1 MEPVD
6 GNAREVSRQSNL
18 PGRRRAALIVDGCA
32 TSQAALRDL
41 LASEYECEAAGTVEE
56 AMAAASHRTP
66 DLIISDSVLKNT
78 NGYELC
84 RRIRTDP
91 RWQDIPLIVLT
102 SSSDPDARATA
113 LEEGADDCL
122 CRPFRPRELLAR
134 VRALMRLRDARQEVL
149 RHNHALERAHE
160 GLLQAQLQLLEAE
173 RLATMGTIAAGLA
186 HVINNPLSVVWAG
199 FDHLLDSVQRTV
211 GQSAACRAEVVEE
224 VGEIRAEVRGG
235 LERIRSIVQ
244 QLAALGAPED
254 HRRVSVS
261 VHEEIDRA
269 VGIANARL
277 GRVELKR
284 RFEGPPEIR
293 ATPGYL
299 TQIVAQVL
307 INAADAVAAQPQPRI
322 EVRTR
327 RTEAGLEIVIED
339 NGKGI
344 AVELIP
350 QIFDPFFT
358 TKAAGV
364 GSGLGLALCQR
375 LIQRLGGSVQVA
387 SQAGR
392 GTQVLFCVPFQAPS
406 VDLSLRPR
414 PEPRFGSR
422 EAAGR

>member
-1 MEPVD
+1 MEPLD
-6 GNAREVSRQSNL
+6 GKAQSNP
-18 PGRRRAALIVDGCA
+18 PGRRRSALIVDECA
-32 TSQAALRDL
+32 QSQAAIREV
-41 LASEYECEAAGTVEE
+41 LAADYECEAAGTLEE
-56 AMAAASHRTP
+56 AMAAASRRTP
-66 DLIISDSVLKNT
+66 DLIISDSVLKHAS
-78 NGYELC
+78 GYELC

-102 SSSDPDARATA
+102 SNPDPDARAVA

-134 VRALMRLRDARQEVL
+134 VRSLAQVRDARQEVL
-149 RHNHALERAHE
+149 RRSGALERAHE
-160 GLLQAQLQLLEAE
+160 AMSQAQLQLLEAE
-173 RLATMGTIAAGLA
+173 RLATMGTIAAGLS

-199 FDHLLDSVQRTV
+199 FDHLIDSVQRTGV
-211 GQSAACRAEVVEE
+211 GSPAARAEAAGEVE
-224 VGEIRAEVRGG
+224 EIRAEVRGG

-269 VGIANARL
+269 VAIANARL

-284 RFEGPPEIR
+284 RFEGPPEIQ

-299 TQIVAQVL
+299 TQIIAQVL
-307 INAADAVAAQPQPRI
+307 LNAADAVAAQPQPRI

-327 RTEAGLEIVIED
+327 RTEAGLEIVVED

-344 AVELIP
+344 AVELVP

-358 TKAAGV
+358 TKAAGL

-392 GTQVLFCVPFQAPS
+392 GTQFLFCVPFQPPS

-414 PEPRFGSR
+414 PEPRF
-422 EAAGR
+422 AGRDVAR

>member
-1 MEPVD
+1 MEPLD
-6 GNAREVSRQSNL
+6 GKAQSNPL
-18 PGRRRAALIVDGCA
+18 GRRRTALIVDGNA
-32 TSQAALRDL
+32 AAQTAIRDVLTSEL
-41 LASEYECEAAGTVEE
+41 ECEAAGTIEE
-56 AMAAASHRTP
+56 AMAAASRRTP
-66 DLIISDSVLKNT
+66 DLIISDSILKNAS
-78 NGYELC
+78 GYELC
-84 RRIRTDP
+84 HRIRTDP
-91 RWQDIPLIVLT
+91 RWQDIPIIILT
-102 SSSDPDARATA
+102 SNPDPDARATA

-134 VRALMRLRDARQEVL
+134 VRSLMQRRDARQEVL

-160 GLLQAQLQLLEAE
+160 ELLQAQLQLLEAE

-199 FDHLLDSVQRTV
+199 FDHLIDSVQRTGV
-211 GQSAACRAEVVEE
+211 GSSPARAEVAGEVE
-224 VGEIRAEVRGG
+224 EIRAEVRGG

-244 QLAALGAPED
+244 QLASLGAPED

-269 VGIANARL
+269 VAIANARL

-284 RFEGPPEIR
+284 SFEGPPEIQ

-299 TQIVAQVL
+299 TQIIAQVL
-307 INAADAVAAQPQPRI
+307 MNAADAVAAQPQPRI

-327 RTEAGLEIVIED
+327 RTETGLEIVVED

-344 AVELIP
+344 AVELVP

-358 TKAAGV
+358 TKPAGL

-392 GTQVLFCVPFQAPS
+392 GTQFLFCVPFQAPS